1 MRTLKT
7 VDEIRRFSRARKAA
21 GDTVALV
28 PTMGYLHEGHLSLVR
43 EAGRRASCVLVSIFV
58 NPIQFGP
65 REDLDRYPRDLP
77 RDTALLQAEG
87 VDALFAPEAEEMYPA
102 GFATRVTVEGPLTQG
117 LCGARRPGHF
127 AGVATVVTKLFAAC
141 EPDLALFGQKD
152 AQQAAVIRRFTKDL
166 NLPVEIVV
174 CPIVRDEDGLALS
187 SRNVYLSPEERKE
200 APVLHRSLRRAEA
213 LFAGG
218 ERRAQVLVEA
228 VREELAQAPLARI
241 DYVEVVDAESLVPVK
256 TVESPALLALAVF
269 FGATRLIDNTVLTP
283 VRGA

>member
-7 VDEIRRFSRARKAA
+7 VEEIRRFSRSRKAE
-21 GDTVALV
+21 GHRVALV

-43 EAGRRASCVLVSIFV
+43 EGRRRASCVLASIFV

-77 RDTALLQAEG
+77 RDSALLEGEG
-87 VDALFAPEAEEMYPA
+87 VDALFAPEVEEMYPR
-102 GFATRVTVEGPLTQG
+102 GFATRVTVEGPLTEG

-127 AGVATVVTKLFAAC
+127 SGVATVVTKLFAAC

-174 CPIVRDEDGLALS
+174 CPIVREGDGLAMS
-187 SRNVYLSPEERKE
+187 SRNVYLSPEERRQ
-200 APVLHRSLRRAEA
+200 APVLFRSLKAAEA
-213 LFAGG
+213 LFAAG
-218 ERRAQVLVEA
+218 ERRGEVLLDT
-228 VREELAQAPLARI
+228 VRREMAGAPLATI
-241 DYVEVVDAESLVPVK
+241 DYVELVDAESLVPVER
-256 TVESPALLALAVF
+256 VEAPALLALAAF
-269 FGATRLIDNTVLTP
+269 FGSTRLIDNTVLNP
-283 VRGA
+283 SPGA